1 MERKKVLELDK
12 ICRVCIAE
20 RKDMRPL
27 FSEKIAEMLM
37 ECATVNIE
45 NTEGWPD
52 KICVQCVHAVSR
64 CHAFKKQV
72 ERSDKELREYIKSLT
87 VRVVIEETN
96 DMKLD
101 ASPQKMLSQKPP
113 KLQLIQP
120 QTQFQLQTQQNQ
132 LQLQQQQII
141 LQPQQ
146 QQQQQPQQQHQHQPQ
161 SQQLQ
166 QVQQLQLQ
174 QQQQQQPSKRK
185 AVSTSRKSQRQ
196 SKKSH
201 LLPQQVQQQQHQ
213 QQQTLEHVS
222 LQTMVQNVTP
232 PRTQAQPAT
241 QHLQT
246 TQTSLQQQQPQPQQ
260 LISTAA
266 LPQQIV
272 LPNGQIITT
281 AQIVTHAGPPQI
293 AQIISTPN
301 GSTVQANPSSNAVAA
316 QPQFTPQII
325 QTSNGQTLQLIQQ
338 PNGQQTLQ
346 LVHVMPQRTI
356 ATTANGTSVMV
367 TTSEDG
373 TTTIVDD
380 ETLITPDEHNLIDDE
395 ADMEEDD
402 EQEQIC
408 ETIVVEDD
416 QITHQ
421 QLLAGHHT
429 IVDEDNLSQ
438 GEAQELEY
446 LEDVTVT
453 TSNVGHS
460 HHQQHHHTQHYQQL
474 SDCDGDASQQQH
486 IQLHDDDDIIEEI
499 HMDEEEMLED
509 DGADVMHVME
519 GDGSEFISDE
529 DGSQQHLVGENGDP
543 LQYTVLEAATDDEE
557 LVESDV
563 KEVLQAA
570 CGSEM
575 QNVVDLNQTVS
586 SVASGCG
593 GGGGGVGS
601 GSGASVGSQTPTPKR
616 QRKSN
621 AKAVANSRQLVATAS
636 SIATSG
642 ASDDLDFDPKFIA
655 EIISQQTTV
664 LGSGRHVCN
673 LCRHEFKQF
682 KALHNHMHQHSNW
695 IRANCKKQPQ
705 CEICLKSFK
714 GPGMLKM
721 HMKTHQSAAR
731 TPTCNICNKSFKSK
745 AILYRHRQTHQLR
758 SYACAVDN
766 CRKTFS
772 MPQTLRTHSD
782 NKHPNAKQPKFKC
795 GECSLHFDDVDMLH
809 THVQTGVHCDTL
821 TMENGDGGGNNGA
834 DGSGGGSIDG
844 SGCMDGNMAGNT
856 IIVVTQG

>member
-37 ECATVNIE
+37 ECASVNIE
-45 NTEGWPD
+45 DTEGWPD
-52 KICVQCVHAVSR
+52 KICIQCVHSVSR
-64 CHAFKKQV
+64 CHAFKKLV

-87 VRVVIEETN
+87 VRVVIE
-96 DMKLD
+96 DSSD
-101 ASPQKMLSQKPP
+101 VKMEQATQPKILSQKPP

-120 QTQFQLQTQQNQ
+120 QTQFQLQTQHNQ
-132 LQLQQQQII
+132 LQLQQQQLI
-141 LQPQQ
+141 
-146 QQQQQPQQQHQHQPQ
+146 
-161 SQQLQ
+161 
-166 QVQQLQLQ
+166 LQ
-174 QQQQQQPSKRK
+174 QQQQQQNQQQQQQQNQQQQQQQQQQLQQIQHLQLQPQQPAKRK
-185 AVSTSRKSQRQ
+185 AISTARKSQRQ
-196 SKKSH
+196 SKKPH
-201 LLPQQVQQQQHQ
+201 LLPQPVQQQHQ
-213 QQQTLEHVS
+213 HQQTLEQVS
-222 LQTMVQNVTP
+222 LQTMVSNVTP
-232 PRTQAQPAT
+232 TRTQAQSAN

-246 TQTSLQQQQPQPQQ
+246 AQGTLQTQPQPQQ

-266 LPQQIV
+266 LPPQIV
-272 LPNGQIITT
+272 LPNGQILTT

-293 AQIISTPN
+293 AQIISTAN
-301 GSTVQANPSSNAVAA
+301 GSAVQTNPATTTVTA

-325 QTSNGQTLQLIQQ
+325 QTSSGQTLHLIQQ

-346 LVHVMPQRTI
+346 LVQVLPQRTL
-356 ATTANGTSVMV
+356 ATTVNGASVMV
-367 TTSEDG
+367 TTAEDG

-380 ETLITPDEHNLIDDE
+380 DALITPDEHHLID
-395 ADMEEDD
+395 ADDGDLEEED
-402 EQEQIC
+402 EQIC

-416 QITHQ
+416 QLTHQ

-438 GEAQELEY
+438 GETQELEY

-453 TSNVGHS
+453 TSNAGHS
-460 HHQQHHHTQHYQQL
+460 QHHQHHTQHYQQL
-474 SDCDGDASQQQH
+474 SDCDGDASQQHH
-486 IQLHDDDDIIEEI
+486 IQLHDEDDIIEEI
-499 HMDEEEMLED
+499 HMEEEELLED

-519 GDGSEFISDE
+519 SDGREFISDE
-529 DGSQQHLVGENGDP
+529 DVSQQQLIGENGDP
-543 LQYTVLEAATDDEE
+543 LQYTVMEAGTDDDE
-557 LVESDV
+557 LVETDV

-570 CGSEM
+570 CGPDM
-575 QNVVDLNQTVS
+575 HTVVDFNQTVNNVS
-586 SVASGCG
+586 SGTVS
-593 GGGGGVGS
+593 VG
-601 GSGASVGSQTPTPKR
+601 GASVGSQTPTPKR

-621 AKAVANSRQLVATAS
+621 SKAVANSRQLVATAS

-642 ASDDLDFDPKFIA
+642 AADDFEIDPKLIA
-655 EIISQQTTV
+655 EFISQQTSM

-705 CEICLKSFK
+705 CEICSKSFK

-772 MPQTLRTHSD
+772 MPQTLRTHAD
-782 NKHPNAKQPKFKC
+782 NKHPNSQQPKFKC
-795 GECSLHFDDVDMLH
+795 GECGIHFEDVDMLH
-809 THVQTGVHCDTL
+809 THVQAGVHSGTV
-821 TMENGDGGGNNGA
+821 TIENGSGGGGHNDEPG
-834 DGSGGGSIDG
+834 GSVGGSIDG
-844 SGCMDGNMAGNT
+844 TGCMDGSMTGNT